1 MKVFVENTSP
11 TVKNEVEMTKTSKF
25 LGLLIKSCILP
36 IKISSNKV
44 IFHFFSAK
52 MLFHVLGIFL
62 VAIACGSYGFI
73 LFPTE
78 FIKMYKKVLEH
89 QRSWIEDLSSVL
101 GGFGPL
107 LLTALP
113 SALGHG
119 LKDLD
124 PNFFQN
130 QAMKWPKKAWLNIAG
145 RYIYGP
151 LILIKRKLY
160 KYNSILSQIKFH
172 QDWFSLI
179 SVCFLRLWPI

>member
-11 TVKNEVEMTKTSKF
+11 TAKNEVERTKTSKF

-44 IFHFFSAK
+44 IFNFFSAK

-151 LILIKRKLY
+151 LILIKRKL
-160 KYNSILSQIKFH
+160 LQIKFH